1 MSIDFKPEGN
11 KLHLISDW
19 RAQYLNTKA
28 YGNFLS
34 LARLLRKVCNEKGFQ
49 PGNLISIAHKAI
61 LERGVKN
68 ELLLEK
74 LKGT

>member
-11 KLHLISDW
+11 KLHLIANW

-34 LARLLRKVCNEKGFQ
+34 LARLLRKVCNERGFE